1 MMTRTGTQR
10 ERPGTPQQLGQRLA
24 SLEPVRA
31 NRFSVQVRPTFV
43 RLPRRTD
50 GAHP

>member
-1 MMTRTGTQR
+1 MTETRTQR
-10 ERPGTPQQLGQRLA
+10 ERPRTPQQLGQRLA
-24 SLEPVRA
+24 SLEPAHRY
-31 NRFSVQVRPTFV
+31 SVQVRPTFV